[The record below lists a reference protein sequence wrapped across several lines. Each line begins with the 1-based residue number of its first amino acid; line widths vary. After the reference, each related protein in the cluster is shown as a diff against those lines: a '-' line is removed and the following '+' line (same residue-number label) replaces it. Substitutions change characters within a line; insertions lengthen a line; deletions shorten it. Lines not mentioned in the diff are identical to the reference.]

1 MINDHCHDPVC
12 SKFILFSND
21 AVAGVFN
28 SLERAQ
34 ENAAGRKNSFIEEWI
49 GLRHISTYVL
59 AGWIRTFHN

>member
-34 ENAAGRKNSFIEEWI
+34 ENAAGRKNSFIEE
-49 GLRHISTYVL
+49 
-59 AGWIRTFHN
+59 

>member
-1 MINDHCHDPVC
+1 MNDDHYYGPVC

-34 ENAAGRKNSFIEEWI
+34 ENAARRKNSFIEE
-49 GLRHISTYVL
+49 
-59 AGWIRTFHN
+59 